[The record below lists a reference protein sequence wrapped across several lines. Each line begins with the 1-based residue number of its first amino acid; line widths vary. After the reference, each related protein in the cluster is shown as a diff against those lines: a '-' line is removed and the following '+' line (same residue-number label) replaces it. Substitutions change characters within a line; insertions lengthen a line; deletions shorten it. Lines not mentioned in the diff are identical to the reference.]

1 MQCEF
6 AQQFKKGTNN
16 KRIKYFGRSENFVAE
31 PLTRAQQS
39 RKLGRGELWTAVLAL
54 GDPL

>member
-1 MQCEF
+1 MSTQKMQCEF

-31 PLTRAQQS
+31 SLPSAPSAQD
-39 RKLGRGELWTAVLAL
+39 E
-54 GDPL
+54 